1 QILDDVDTL
10 ILDTDEA
17 SYLAECIRLRGQI
30 AADRGDLTG
39 ATSLFEAAIATAR
52 RQQARLFE
60 LHATTQL
67 APVLA
72 RQGRVHEAATGLQ
85 AVVRT
90 FDTRYPIV
98 DLVAAQR
105 ELAKLGR

>member
-1 QILDDVDTL
+1 MKRPTWQN
-10 ILDTDEA
+10 
-17 SYLAECIRLRGQI
+17 CIRLRGQV

-39 ATSLFEAAIATAR
+39 ATPLFEAAIATAR

-60 LHATTQL
+60 LRATTQL

-72 RQGRVHEAATGLQ
+72 RQGRVHEAVTALQ
-85 AVVRT
+85 AVIRA

-105 ELAKLGR
+105 ELGALRL